1 MSFTSRVKMAFTGE
15 RNRLEG
21 LLSGNLPFFR
31 FFLKVSPFLAFRKHL
46 TFLGFTWKSHFSVF
60 FLKISLFLDFL
71 EHLTFLGFTWKS
83 HIFMSYLKISPFL
96 ENLVFEQSPAGRESD
111 LKTEYIV
118 ICKNVDS
125 FPCLL
130 LLNDS
135 KLLKFWLLTYLCLIR
150 HSHCIPIQPLSCTNS
165 VQHGIT
171 WNKNFFIIR
180 NLISAIVALRHP
192 PNDWEKWGRTGER
205 KSMFQVLFPGKDL
218 SRALWT
224 DPPASRLMPGVPR

>member
-1 MSFTSRVKMAFTGE
+1 M
-15 RNRLEG
+15 
-21 LLSGNLPFFR
+21 
-31 FFLKVSPFLAFRKHL
+31 KVSPFLAFRKHL

-192 PNDWEKWGRTGER
+192 PNVWEVGKNRWKKIHVSSLVSRQGPVSSSVDRPSCLPTHARRTEVKLFHTAKCIFR
-205 KSMFQVLFPGKDL
+205 KCAPRSNLVSGIVVFQFRVG
-218 SRALWT
+218 
-224 DPPASRLMPGVPR
+224 

>member
-1 MSFTSRVKMAFTGE
+1 
-15 RNRLEG
+15 
-21 LLSGNLPFFR
+21 
-31 FFLKVSPFLAFRKHL
+31 
-46 TFLGFTWKSHFSVF
+46 
-60 FLKISLFLDFL
+60 
-71 EHLTFLGFTWKS
+71 
-83 HIFMSYLKISPFL
+83 MSYLKISPFL

-171 WNKNFFIIR
+171 WNKNLFIIR

-192 PNDWEKWGRTGER
+192 QMIERSGEEQVKENPCFKSCFQARTCLELCGQTLLPPDSCQAYR
-205 KSMFQVLFPGKDL
+205 GKTFPHSQVYFPKVCPTIQSRSAGQDLVSGIVVFQFRVG
-218 SRALWT
+218 
-224 DPPASRLMPGVPR
+224 